1 MGRSENNK
9 TNESD
14 VHLPMFKMSFLKM
27 RTTSALKSNGS
38 KRASTPY
45 KHAENFGIIFSVE
58 DKSKHDLIKD
68 LIKRLE
74 TDGKKVKVLEFL
86 PKKKE
91 NYEFLFDYFTI
102 DDLSFWGNITSEDA
116 VKFSNTPFDY
126 LFYIDSQSNPLVLNL
141 LARSKAH
148 CRVGRFEESE
158 SPYFELM
165 IEDNGNTKSLIDNVY
180 KYTRQ
185 LK

>member
-1 MGRSENNK
+1 
-9 TNESD
+9 
-14 VHLPMFKMSFLKM
+14 M
-27 RTTSALKSNGS
+27 RTSTALRKSS
-38 KRASTPY
+38 IKRASTPY
-45 KHAENFGIIFSVE
+45 KHSENFGIIFSVE
-58 DKSKHDLIKD
+58 DRQKHDLIKD

-74 TDGKKVKVLEFL
+74 QDGKKVQVLEFL

-91 NYEFLFDYFTI
+91 NPEFMFDFFTI
-102 DDLSFWGNITSEDA
+102 DDLSFWGNINSERA
-116 VKFSNTPFDY
+116 AKFMNTAFDY

-148 CRVGRFEESE
+148 CRVGKFNETD
-158 SPYFELM
+158 SPYFEMM

>member
-1 MGRSENNK
+1 
-9 TNESD
+9 
-14 VHLPMFKMSFLKM
+14 MFKMSFLKM
-27 RTTSALKSNGS
+27 RTSSALRKSS
-38 KRASTPY
+38 AKRASTPY
-45 KHAENFGIIFSVE
+45 KHAENIGIIFSVE
-58 DKSKHDLIKD
+58 DKQKHDNIKD
-68 LIKRLE
+68 LIKKLE
-74 TDGKKVKVLEFL
+74 QDGKKVQVLEFL

-91 NYEFLFDYFTI
+91 NYEFLFDFFTM
-102 DDLSFWGNITSEDA
+102 DELSFWGNITSEKA

-148 CRVGRFEESE
+148 CRVGKFNESD
-158 SPYFELM
+158 SQYFEFM
-165 IEDNGNTKSLIDNVY
+165 IEDNGSTKSLIDNVY

>member
-1 MGRSENNK
+1 
-9 TNESD
+9 
-14 VHLPMFKMSFLKM
+14 MFKMSFLKM
-27 RTTSALKSNGS
+27 RTSSALRKSS
-38 KRASTPY
+38 IKRASTSY
-45 KHAENFGIIFSVE
+45 KHAENIGIIFSVE
-58 DKSKHDLIKD
+58 DRQKHDYIKD
-68 LIKRLE
+68 LIKKLE
-74 TDGKKVKVLEFL
+74 QDGKRVQVLEFL

-91 NYEFLFDYFTI
+91 NYEFLFDFFTVEE
-102 DDLSFWGNITSEDA
+102 LSFWGNITSEKA
-116 VKFSNTPFDY
+116 VRFSNTAFDY

-148 CRVGRFEESE
+148 CRIGKFSE
-158 SPYFELM
+158 ADSPYFELM